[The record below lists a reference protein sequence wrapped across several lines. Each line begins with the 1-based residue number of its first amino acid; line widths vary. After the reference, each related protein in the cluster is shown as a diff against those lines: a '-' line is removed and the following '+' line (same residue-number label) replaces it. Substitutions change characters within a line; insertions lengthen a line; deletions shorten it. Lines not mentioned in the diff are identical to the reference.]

1 MIILDVIKVGH
12 LLETLTQLL
21 KINLQGAQIVAY
33 PIAFI
38 AGIFISFTPCV
49 YPLIPII
56 IGYIV
61 GKQEK
66 GRIKIF
72 LLSLFYVI
80 GVAIT
85 YAGLGIFASLSGRL
99 FGQMQTNPIVY
110 IVVANIIILFGLS
123 MLDVFVL
130 PIPSFLLGSK
140 IKGTRGGI
148 LGALV
153 MGMTSG
159 FVVAPCTA
167 AVLGVLLSYVSTR
180 QNLFFGGSL
189 LFIFALGM
197 GTILILIGTFT
208 GMLISLPKPGAW
220 TVKIQ
225 KIFGW
230 AMILLGQYFLI
241 QAGRFM

>member
-1 MIILDVIKVGH
+1 MGH

-21 KINLQGAQIVAY
+21 KINLEGTSIVAY
-33 PIAFI
+33 PVAFI
-38 AGIFISFTPCV
+38 AGILISFTPCV

-56 IGYIV
+56 IGYIG

-66 GRIKIF
+66 SRIKIF

-80 GVAIT
+80 GVALT

-99 FGQMQTNPIVY
+99 FGQIQTNPIVY

-140 IKGTRGGI
+140 IKGTRGNI

-153 MGMTSG
+153 IGFTSG

-167 AVLGVLLSYVSTR
+167 AVLGALLSYVSTR
-180 QNLFFGGSL
+180 QNLFFGGSM

-197 GTILILIGTFT
+197 GTVLILIGTFT